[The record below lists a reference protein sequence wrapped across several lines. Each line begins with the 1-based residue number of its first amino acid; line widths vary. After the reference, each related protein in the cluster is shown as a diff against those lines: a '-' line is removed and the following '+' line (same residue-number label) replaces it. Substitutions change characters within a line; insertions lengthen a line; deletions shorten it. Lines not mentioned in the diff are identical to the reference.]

1 VIFALGNTAPVTI
14 SFLTWHLDDQPL
26 ALVLLIA
33 VALGILIGVLLMTP
47 SVVKQK
53 LALSGEK
60 KKLKGTEKELDEHK
74 TKLTELEEKKKAEE
88 EKRKADEQAKA
99 LQDAKS
105 AVDEAANRLVKRSIS
120 QNEAGQ
126 DAASGFTRLL
136 IQLLA
141 TFQRFGGRLLKKQVV
156 AEIHGV
162 HRVAKVV
169 GILSGD
175 QQHIGKLAGSEEGLV
190 GVKYPDLSGFA
201 QARHRCGLGGVE
213 ICHCDELV
221 AFRHAGSDSS
231 VSSAP
236 GTTTE
241 DRNAHWF
248 RHARD
253 CRIRNTLG
261 SIMKRWGDR
270 FCGAEFHC

>member
-1 VIFALGNTAPVTI
+1 MIFSLILALLFALVAVIFALGNTAPVTI

-105 AVDEAANRLVKRSIS
+105 AVDEAA
-120 QNEAGQ
+120 
-126 DAASGFTRLL
+126 
-136 IQLLA
+136 
-141 TFQRFGGRLLKKQVV
+141 KK
-156 AEIHGV
+156 
-162 HRVAKVV
+162 
-169 GILSGD
+169 
-175 QQHIGKLAGSEEGLV
+175 
-190 GVKYPDLSGFA
+190 
-201 QARHRCGLGGVE
+201 VE
-213 ICHCDELV
+213 
-221 AFRHAGSDSS
+221 
-231 VSSAP
+231 
-236 GTTTE
+236 
-241 DRNAHWF
+241 
-248 RHARD
+248 
-253 CRIRNTLG
+253 
-261 SIMKRWGDR
+261 
-270 FCGAEFHC
+270 